1 MKKNKSITN
10 DKKLAALVGIL
21 PVMMD
26 FMEDLQ
32 TIYPVVY
39 SREIKK
45 AGNDFIKAVEK
56 NSDMVYKRMKGE
68 EDKELEQFYHDIIN
82 MGNYFREWLKDL

>member
-10 DKKLAALVGIL
+10 DKKLASLVGIL

-39 SREIKK
+39 SREVKK

-56 NSDMVYKRMKGE
+56 NSDMIYKKMKDE
-68 EDKELEQFYHDIIN
+68 EDKGVEEFYHEIIN
-82 MGNYFREWLKDL
+82 MGNIFREWLKDL

>member
-1 MKKNKSITN
+1 
-10 DKKLAALVGIL
+10 
-21 PVMMD
+21 MMD

-32 TIYPVVY
+32 TIFPVVY

-56 NSDMVYKRMKGE
+56 NSNTIYKKMKE
-68 EDKELEQFYHDIIN
+68 EDDKELENFYHDVIN
-82 MGNYFREWLKDL
+82 MGNYFREWLKEL